1 MAGTRYLE
9 DLAVGQIFE
18 YGSIEVT
25 EAEIFDFARRFDPQ
39 VFHLDREAAKE
50 TFFAGLAAS
59 GWHTAAMTMRL
70 FVDSGFGLAGGIIGA
85 GGSLTWPRP
94 VRPGDVLSLHIEVL
108 ELRPS
113 RSKPDRG
120 MIKARLTTRDAKG
133 EAVQI
138 MTCDL
143 LALRRNPDVKSMPA

>member
-1 MAGTRYLE
+1 MIDGRRFE
-9 DLAVGQIFE
+9 DIAVGQVFE
-18 YGSIEVT
+18 HGEIAVT
-25 EAEIFDFARRFDPQ
+25 EESVMAFARQFDPQ
-39 VFHLDREAAKE
+39 IFHLDAEAAKD

-70 FVDSGFGLAGGIIGA
+70 IVDSGLQLAGGIIGA

-94 VRPGDVLSLHIEVL
+94 TRPGDVLSIRIEVL

-113 RSKPDRG
+113 RSKPERG
-120 MIKARLTTRDAKG
+120 TLKARVTTRNQHGD
-133 EAVQI
+133 ELQI

-143 LALRRNPDVKSMPA
+143 LVWRGIPPVA

>member
-1 MAGTRYLE
+1 MIDGRHFE
-9 DLAVGQIFE
+9 DLAAGQVFE
-18 YGSIEVT
+18 HGEIAVT
-25 EAEIFDFARRFDPQ
+25 KESVIAFARQFDPQ
-39 VFHLDREAAKE
+39 IFHLDAEAAKD

-70 FVDSGFGLAGGIIGA
+70 IVESGLRLAGGIIGA

-94 VRPGDVLSLHIEVL
+94 TRPGDVLSIRIEVL

-113 RSKPDRG
+113 RSKPERG
-120 MIKARLTTRDAKG
+120 TLKARVTTRNQHG
-133 EAVQI
+133 EELQI

-143 LALRRNPDVKSMPA
+143 LVWRRQRAD